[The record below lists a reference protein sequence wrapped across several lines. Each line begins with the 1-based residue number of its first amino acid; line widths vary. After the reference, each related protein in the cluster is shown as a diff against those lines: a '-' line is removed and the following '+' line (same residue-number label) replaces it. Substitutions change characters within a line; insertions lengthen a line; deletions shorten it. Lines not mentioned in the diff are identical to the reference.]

1 MDHSLSSAT
10 NSLKRNFTEF
20 TSETNKIVKNLE
32 KMFDRTVLSIEN
44 FTKST
49 TIDGIKV
56 RADPT
61 SISLVPKGKKVF
73 YIKLQK
79 MSQK

>member
-1 MDHSLSSAT
+1 
-10 NSLKRNFTEF
+10 
-20 TSETNKIVKNLE
+20 
-32 KMFDRTVLSIEN
+32 MFDRTVLSIEN